1 MRGGRGYVGA
11 FGRIA
16 LMGPLI
22 CASCAAPSA
31 DPTLG
36 QRLAR
41 RDQGVL
47 QPQQI
52 TGPCGVI
59 KFIITPQSSTG
70 TGMLV
75 GNLGAPC
82 GFTIF
87 NPALNLTLN
96 AAYVTGQ
103 PAHGT
108 ASTEL
113 ANGRRQVAVSYL
125 PAPGYIGHDAF
136 SITIEPDDYAV
147 RVNVTVQ
154 ATSPVPASTP

>member
-1 MRGGRGYVGA
+1 MRGWRGYLGA
-11 FGRIA
+11 FGQIA
-16 LMGPLI
+16 LIGPLV
-22 CASCAAPSA
+22 CASCAPPGS
-31 DPTLG
+31 DPTVG

-59 KFIITPQSSTG
+59 KFFITAQSSTN

-75 GNLGAPC
+75 GNLGTPC
-82 GFTIF
+82 DFTIF

-103 PAHGT
+103 PAHGS

-125 PAPGYIGHDAF
+125 PTPGYIGHDAF
-136 SITIEPDDYAV
+136 SVTIEPDDYAV

-154 ATSPVPASTP
+154 ATSPVPARTP